1 MAGKLVDVIAKF
13 NPFRSSETSVSLKD
27 LEDKLIIV
35 DTRCIGKEKVRPRS
49 SVLLY
54 HHRAWVAYAQPGKG
68 WSHHKGLR
76 PLVFSDSGV
85 GSFRSQKNQTSES
98 AVRRDLQ
105 LFVLIRE
112 D

>member
-13 NPFRSSETSVSLKD
+13 NPFCRSETSVSLKD
-27 LEDKLIIV
+27 LEHKLIIV
-35 DTRCIGKEKVRPRS
+35 DTRCIRKEKVRPSS
-49 SVLLY
+49 SVLWY
-54 HHRAWVAYAQPGKG
+54 RHIAWVTCAQPVKG

-76 PLVFSDSGV
+76 PLVFSNSSV
-85 GSFRSQKNQTSES
+85 GSFTSHKNQTSES